1 MHFCSVFGSLINSV
15 LSVINMLL
23 FKPFFCLI
31 LLLLH
36 LCILLENKY
45 DALGTFPTG
54 ILEDNK
60 HILLRLLFYSVQN
73 VGITVSWSWGDYE
86 KYFTYK
92 DHKHRGFF
100 SFCVERSTCV
110 HLCAFVHT
118 GRALSCKVQWTAV
131 RVHANTRGWR
141 RAVARSFSAPAS
153 PMAQLR
159 GSLESPVNPAH

>member
-54 ILEDNK
+54 TLEDNK

-73 VGITVSWSWGDYE
+73 VGITVSWSWENYE

-100 SFCVERSTCV
+100 SFCVEGSTCV
-110 HLCAFVHT
+110 HLCV
-118 GRALSCKVQWTAV
+118 CIC
-131 RVHANTRGWR
+131 
-141 RAVARSFSAPAS
+141 
-153 PMAQLR
+153 
-159 GSLESPVNPAH
+159 AHGVSTFM